1 MRAPSAETDGIAPVA
16 ERLPALVEGI
26 ELVGEF
32 EDSGYR
38 VPPQLVYRPD
48 GQVVHLPSLLYL
60 LVKIL
65 DGRRHLTSRNQHP
78 TTRNQHPT
86 TRNQQPTTKNQ
97 NPARKQNSAAGEQD
111 GLAVLS
117 QVATMLSRETGRDF
131 TAEHVT
137 FLLDKKLAPL
147 GITTYSDGTE
157 PLVEKATPFL
167 SLRFR
172 VAVIPAS
179 VTWFLGG
186 AFGWLFK
193 PLVML
198 LVISA
203 GLFGE
208 IWLFMT
214 QHMGAAVAQSLVS
227 PVSILLI
234 IAFAIMSSAFHE
246 VGHAA
251 ACRYSGARPGV
262 MGCGLYLVWPAFYTD
277 ITDSYRLDRVG
288 RIRTDL
294 GGVYFNAIFVVALSA
309 LYAWTGAPILLV
321 AILSTN
327 LEMLQQ
333 LLPTLRFDGY
343 YIVSDLVGIP
353 DLFKYIGPI
362 LKRAVLRRPADK
374 RLEALKRWPQILV
387 TVWVLAVIPALVI
400 QLAIVLVRLPGLIRN
415 GWQTILTL
423 VANASA
429 QHSAPAVVA
438 AALQILLLML
448 PVVGV
453 LILVVQMLRGLVKLA
468 RHRVGFLRAAADRL
482 QSHIPSKLLNG
493 ALTLLLVLL
502 LVGVGWALTASSSPQ
517 HPPVVAQRTA
527 PGSPTG
533 GSADR
538 HSPSDG
544 SRPAPSVPRHPG
556 SASDRTGA
564 AVPDVP
570 PGAAGPGG
578 PAGPGTAGA
587 AGPAAGGSR

>member
-1 MRAPSAETDGIAPVA
+1 MRAPSAETEGTAPVA

-65 DGRRHLTSRNQHP
+65 DGGRQLTTGN
-78 TTRNQHPT
+78 
-86 TRNQQPTTKNQ
+86 
-97 NPARKQNSAAGEQD
+97 QD
-111 GLAVLS
+111 GLSVLS
-117 QVATMLSRETGRDF
+117 QVATRLSRETGRDF
-131 TAEHVT
+131 TAEHIT

-147 GITTYSDGTE
+147 GITTYSDGTA

-172 VAVIPAS
+172 IAVIPQAG
-179 VTWFLGG
+179 TWFLGG
-186 AFGWLFK
+186 AFRWLFK
-193 PLVML
+193 PLVAL

-214 QHMGAAVAQSLVS
+214 QPMGAAVAQSLVS
-227 PVSILLI
+227 PVGILLI
-234 IAFAIMSSAFHE
+234 ISFAIMSSAFHE

-327 LEMLQQ
+327 LEILRQ

-362 LKRAVLRRPADK
+362 LKRAVLRRPADE

-387 TVWVLAVIPALVI
+387 TAWVLAVIPALMI
-400 QLAIVLVRLPGLIRN
+400 QLGIVLVRLPELIRS
-415 GWQTILTL
+415 GWQTVLTL

-429 QHSAPAVVA
+429 QHSALAVVA
-438 AALQILLLML
+438 ATLQILLLIL
-448 PVVGV
+448 PMAGV
-453 LILVVQMLRGLVKLA
+453 LILVVQMLRGLIKLA
-468 RHRVGFLRAAADRL
+468 LHRVAFLSAR
-482 QSHIPSKLLNG
+482 
-493 ALTLLLVLL
+493 
-502 LVGVGWALTASSSPQ
+502 
-517 HPPVVAQRTA
+517 RTA
-527 PGSPTG
+527 
-533 GSADR
+533 
-538 HSPSDG
+538 
-544 SRPAPSVPRHPG
+544 
-556 SASDRTGA
+556 
-564 AVPDVP
+564 
-570 PGAAGPGG
+570 
-578 PAGPGTAGA
+578 
-587 AGPAAGGSR
+587 